1 MQTFLN
7 FLTEASSK
15 SKAISHLTHLGGEG
29 HLMGSE
35 QHNQDMS
42 DMEHL
47 HKFMSGQKSDV
58 QSVGVK
64 ADGSPSFE
72 MGHVV
77 NPKTG
82 EKEFGVAYKGA
93 ARGYAFD
100 QKDIEQKFGHSEGLK
115 SKMGQLLEHG
125 KKVMSPLH
133 GVVQGD
139 FMGSKKDNTIK
150 EEDGEITHKE
160 NLIKYHYPK
169 NSDEGKELKKSKI
182 SIALHTRIDKEHPE
196 YNVDQS
202 KFYHSP
208 DVHMFNNKLKQSGI
222 KYKEDDQE
230 QFQKHFNKAKETFS
244 KIRDLNGLV
253 EGHTDHL
260 QTYINKTV
268 REGST
273 PNSKDYKS
281 HLKTKL
287 QKEVD
292 KVKTPAAK
300 QRKTEHMEHMT
311 DDVENNKDHFNHLF
325 NGHKELDKA
334 KTIMLRALEHG
345 SQNQKQTIHGN
356 KASPE
361 GFVVGYK
368 SGSVKKVVDRT
379 KEGFSGQNLNK

>member
-7 FLTEASSK
+7 FLTEASNK

-29 HLMGSE
+29 HLMGSS
-35 QHNQDMS
+35 QHKQDLS

-47 HKFMSGQKSDV
+47 HNFMSGKKSEV
-58 QSVGVK
+58 KSVGVK

-82 EKEFGVAYKGA
+82 EKQFGVAYKGA

-100 QKDIEQKFGHSEGLK
+100 QEDVNQKFGHSEGLK

-125 KKVMSPLH
+125 KKIMSPLH

-139 FMGSKKDNTIK
+139 FMGSKKDNTIG
-150 EEDGEITHKE
+150 EEDGEVTHKE

-169 NSDEGKELKKSKI
+169 NSDEAKSLKKAKI
-182 SIALHTRIDKEHPE
+182 SIALHTRIDKEQPE
-196 YNVDQS
+196 YNIDQS

-208 DVHMFNNKLKQSGI
+208 DVHMFNNKLKQSGV
-222 KYKEDDQE
+222 KYKEDEQE

-244 KIRDLNGLV
+244 KINNLDDLV

-268 REGST
+268 REGSG
-273 PNSKDYKS
+273 PSANNYKA
-281 HLKTKL
+281 HLKSKL

-300 QRKTEHMEHMT
+300 QRKADFMNHMVE
-311 DDVENNKDHFNHLF
+311 DVELNKEHFNHLF

-334 KTIMLRALEHG
+334 KTVMLRALEHG

-379 KEGFSGQNLNK
+379 KEGFSGLNLNK